1 MNVHFLPGID
11 PKTEEWAQT
20 LLQELSFSGDT
31 ATVQRY
37 LHYEGPDIPVQR
49 DEEIKRLAGSSIDLL
64 FGKSLGVGLGLRA
77 CIEGV
82 ISPQKAVFIGLPLTS
97 LVKQGMDVRAM
108 VEKARVPALFIQQ
121 KDDPLGGAS
130 SLRQTLTTAEII
142 EVAGNDHQY
151 SDIKELATHI
161 QGWLKVG

>member
-20 LLQELSFSGDT
+20 LLRELGFLGDT

-37 LHYEGPDIPVQR
+37 LHYEGVDIPVQR
-49 DEEIKRLAGSSIDLL
+49 DEEIKRLAGRSIDLL

-82 ISPQKAVFIGLPLTS
+82 ISPEKAVFIGLPLTS
-97 LVKQGMDVRAM
+97 LMKQGLDVRAM
-108 VEKARVPALFIQQ
+108 VEKAQIPALFIQQ
-121 KDDPLGGAS
+121 VDDPLGGAA
-130 SLRQTLTTAEII
+130 SLREALPTAKII

-151 SDIKELATHI
+151 SDVKELATHI
-161 QGWLKVG
+161 QGWLGI